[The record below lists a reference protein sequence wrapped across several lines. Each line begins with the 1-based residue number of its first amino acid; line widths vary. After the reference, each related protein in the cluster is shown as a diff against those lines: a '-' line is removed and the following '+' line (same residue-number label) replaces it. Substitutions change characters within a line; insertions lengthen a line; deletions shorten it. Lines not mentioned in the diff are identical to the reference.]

1 MIHYKLHFDK
11 DLFQKSE
18 GKKENNPFEC
28 VGNYLTFKLTF

>member
-11 DLFQKSE
+11 DLFRKPE

-28 VGNYLTFKLTF
+28 VGNYLTFKLTS